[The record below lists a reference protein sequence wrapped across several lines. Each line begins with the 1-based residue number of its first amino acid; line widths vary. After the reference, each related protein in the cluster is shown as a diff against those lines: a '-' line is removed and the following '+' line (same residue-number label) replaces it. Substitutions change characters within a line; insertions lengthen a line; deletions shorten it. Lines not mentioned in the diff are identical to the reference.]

1 MLKRIKLFF
10 TTVSLTLAA
19 FMMTAC
25 GDDSGGGG
33 AKGPAA
39 GASFAGSSISFNPTI
54 NFTTGNNLTYL
65 NTETGSPFPSALTAA
80 NGTYTYTPNANY
92 SAGTLTLTVDGITPA
107 IALEI
112 GNFTQTGGNVTGFAI
127 RYNGLSYP
135 ATVTGSIPA
144 YQASSGGG
152 GGLGAGETSATDIP
166 ASMRGTYQLTYFG
179 EQGNPSA
186 PAEGTTTTFTINAR
200 TLVFGGR
207 TLSNPV
213 FYQGNTLEWLF
224 KDGGITYAASISAS
238 GGLNEINLY
247 PPVGTSGFYG
257 QYRTASPVTL
267 TSGKPTSG
275 TYTGKV
281 ESINPG
287 TASAYPLGTTKTFVF
302 GASSVDFDGTTFN
315 FVSANQYTVT
325 YTATINTVLTTID
338 IGLSA
343 AAGTD
348 YISYISVYNST
359 DSYFFR
365 IVP

>member
-1 MLKRIKLFF
+1 MLKRLSSILLS
-10 TTVSLTLAA
+10 SLLGLTA
-19 FMMTAC
+19 FVMSGC
-25 GDDSGGGG
+25 GGDGGG
-33 AKGPAA
+33 ATTGPAA
-39 GASFAGSSISFNPTI
+39 GSSFAGSSISFNPTI
-54 NFTTGNNLTYL
+54 NFTSGNNLTYQ
-65 NTETGSPFPSALTAA
+65 NTEVGSPFPAAASAT

-107 IALEI
+107 IVLEI
-112 GNFTQTGGNVTGFAI
+112 GNFTQTAGNVTGFAI

-144 YQASSGGG
+144 YQPPSNGG

-166 ASMRGTYQLTYFG
+166 SSMRGTYQLTYFQ
-179 EQGNPSA
+179 EQGNASA
-186 PAEGTTTTFTINAR
+186 PVDGTTTTFTINAR
-200 TLVFGGR
+200 TLVFSGR

-213 FYQGNTLEWLF
+213 FYQGNNLEWLF
-224 KDGGITYAASISAS
+224 KDGSVTYAASISPS
-238 GGLNEINLY
+238 GGLNEINIY
-247 PPVGTSGFYG
+247 PPVGTTGFYG
-257 QYRTASPVTL
+257 QYRSASPVTL

-275 TYTGKV
+275 TYTAKV

-287 TASAYPLGTTKTFVF
+287 TASAYPLGTSKTFAF
-302 GASSVDFDGTTFN
+302 GASSVDFDGATYN

-325 YTATINTVLTTID
+325 YTATINTVLTTIE

>member
-1 MLKRIKLFF
+1 MLKRLNFIL
-10 TTVSLTLAA
+10 LTSVLGLTA
-19 FMMTAC
+19 FVMSGC
-25 GDDSGGGG
+25 GGDSGS
-33 AKGPAA
+33 ATTGPAA
-39 GASFAGSSISFNPTI
+39 GSSFAGASISFNPTI
-54 NFTTGNNLTYL
+54 NFTSGNNLTYL
-65 NTETGSPFPSALTAA
+65 NTEVGSALPAAATAT

-92 SAGTLTLTVDGITPA
+92 STGTLTLTVDGITPS
-107 IALEI
+107 IVLEI
-112 GNFTQTGGNVTGFAI
+112 SNFVQTSGNVTGFSI
-127 RYNGLSYP
+127 RYNGLTYS
-135 ATVTGSIPA
+135 ATVTGSLPA
-144 YQASSGGG
+144 YQAPSGG

-302 GASSVDFDGTTFN
+302 GTSSVDFDGTTFN